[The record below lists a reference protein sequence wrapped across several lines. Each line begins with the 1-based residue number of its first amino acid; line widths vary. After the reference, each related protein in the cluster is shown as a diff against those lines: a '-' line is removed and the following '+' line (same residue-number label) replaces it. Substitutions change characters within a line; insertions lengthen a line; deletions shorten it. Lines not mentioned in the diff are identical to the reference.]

1 MIVKTLPVG
10 SYQANCYIIKDENSN
25 KAAIIDPGAN
35 AEWIIK
41 SCEELNAEVDVIL
54 LTHAHFDHDG
64 AVEELKAK
72 YNVPVYMH
80 KEEENYMN
88 IDTSSVFGK
97 LSKVYKFMNDND
109 TIKVGTLEFKCI
121 HTPGHTKGGMCFLVN
136 DKVFTGDTLFQG
148 SIGRTDF
155 IGGSFDEIIKS
166 IEEKLMVLDKNV
178 EVYPGHGPKSTI
190 IFERM
195 RNPFL
200 A

>member
-10 SYQANCYIIKDENSN
+10 SYQANCYLIKDDISN
-25 KAAIIDPGAN
+25 KTAIIDPGAN
-35 AEWIIK
+35 ANWIIK
-41 SCEELNAEVDVIL
+41 ELEELNAEVNVIL

-97 LSKVYKFMNDND
+97 LNKIYEFVNDND
-109 TIKVGTLEFKCI
+109 TIKVGSLEFKCI
-121 HTPGHTKGGMCFLVN
+121 HTPGHTKGGMCYLVN

-155 IGGSFDEIIKS
+155 LGGNFDEIIKS

>member
-1 MIVKTLPVG
+1 MIIKTIPAG
-10 SYQANCYIIKDENSN
+10 SLQANCYIVMDEET
-25 KAAIIDPGAN
+25 KEAVVMDPGGD

-41 SCEELNAEVDVIL
+41 EIETLGANIKYIL
-54 LTHAHFDHDG
+54 LTHAHADHDG
-64 AVEELKAK
+64 GVVDLKKK
-72 YNVPVYMH
+72 YDVPVYMH
-80 KEEENYMN
+80 KEEEMYMEKDN
-88 IDTSSVFGK
+88 FVFGK
-97 LSKVYKFMNDND
+97 IPKFYSFIEDGDELN
-109 TIKVGTLEFKCI
+109 IGSLKIKCI
-121 HTPGHTKGGMCFLVN
+121 HTPGHTKGGLCFLIE

-155 IGGSFDEIIKS
+155 SGGDFNEIIRS
-166 IEEKLMVLDKNV
+166 INDKLLVLPNNV

>member
-25 KAAIIDPGAN
+25 KAAIVDPGAN

-41 SCEELNAEVDVIL
+41 SCEEVNAEVDVIL

-97 LSKVYKFMNDND
+97 LSKVYEFINDND